1 MTTTVEK
8 TGFQRDTQGIWIPK
22 DRLATLTY
30 TLDWTEWLPT
40 GDTVTACTWTVQAR
54 ANDPTPLTQVT
65 SGIQSGTKTFVK
77 LSGGQASKV
86 YTVTASVTTND
97 GLIDRR
103 SFRVKIENRSA

>member
-22 DRLATLTY
+22 DRLAILTY

-40 GDTVTACTWTVQAR
+40 GDTVTACTWSVQAR
-54 ANDPTPLTQVT
+54 ANDPTPLVRVT
-65 SGIQSGTKTFVK
+65 SGISGGNKTFVK
-77 LSGGQASKV
+77 LSGGQVAKV
-86 YTVTASVTTND
+86 YTVTAAITTND
-97 GLIDRR
+97 GLEDRR